1 MPQSLHRL
9 IIKILQYDLQHS
21 IFKSLTGNS
30 QASSSS
36 STSSAI
42 VATPQTLEQL
52 LERQWEQGSQFLME
66 QAQHLDIAQLLSCL
80 NQLKQDNKA
89 LEEHVQSLIQ
99 RRDQLTAINARLNI
113 PLGSSSALGSLGGA
127 FLGGGV
133 VANTNAHHNGYSINQ
148 STPSPNVHP
157 HSHGPPGQGGP
168 PKNHPVANPAPSPQ
182 QHDHVAA
189 SHGRERNNYNLSDL
203 PSANKF

>member
-1 MPQSLHRL
+1 
-9 IIKILQYDLQHS
+9 
-21 IFKSLTGNS
+21 
-30 QASSSS
+30 
-36 STSSAI
+36 
-42 VATPQTLEQL
+42 
-52 LERQWEQGSQFLME
+52 ME

-127 FLGGGV
+127 FGGAV
-133 VANTNAHHNGYSINQ
+133 NLANNNAHHNGYAINQ

-157 HSHGPPGQGGP
+157 HSHGPSGQG

-182 QHDHVAA
+182 QHDLVAA

>member
-1 MPQSLHRL
+1 MNYPFFS
-9 IIKILQYDLQHS
+9 
-21 IFKSLTGNS
+21 GNS

-36 STSSAI
+36 STSSGSIQAP
-42 VATPQTLEQL
+42 PQTLEQL

-127 FLGGGV
+127 FGGG
-133 VANTNAHHNGYSINQ
+133 ANTNAHHNGYAINQ

-157 HSHGPPGQGGP
+157 HSHGPPGQQG
-168 PKNHPVANPAPSPQ
+168 PKNHTVANAAPSPH